1 MISTEDLTAVQ
12 LEQLDALLADTTPGG
27 GVYRPPVATDY
38 EALRELAEDGLVDR
52 VDDVEFGYHYEITEA
67 GREIVIGRAM
77 DAADSEAFVRY
88 ATPYELRES
97 IRRLKAVFNDLTDP
111 ALRERTLVDIEACQD
126 RLEELVDGRSES
138 TGRHRVV
145 PADDRPTET
154 IAAVGTLPDL
164 PVVERTQ
171 PDEPDQQSA
180 MLLLAALKA
189 TPTAEELAQLAA
201 VSTAGWQALEAD
213 LADERSWLRR
223 RLRPHRVFILFIVA
237 TVVSTWFV
245 AWLVMA

>member
-67 GREIVIGRAM
+67 GREIVVGRAM

-88 ATPYELRES
+88 ATSYELRES

-111 ALRERTLVDIEACQD
+111 ALRERTLADIEACQD
-126 RLEELVDGRSES
+126 RLEELVDGKSES

-145 PADDRPTET
+145 PADDRPTKM
-154 IAAVGTLPDL
+154 IAAVGKLPGL

-171 PDEPDQQSA
+171 PDVPDQESA
-180 MLLLAALKA
+180 MRMLAALKA
-189 TPTAEELAQLAA
+189 TPSPPELAEVAA
-201 VSTAGWQALEAD
+201 ATTAGWDALAAD
-213 LADERSWLRR
+213 LGDQRGWLRR
-223 RLRPHRVFILFIVA
+223 NLTPPRVLVLSVLTA
-237 TVVSTWFV
+237 VVGTWFV